1 MTSEYL
7 DAVRPAALS
16 HITMLESKMSKANP
30 RATSLFYLAFRRY
43 VTACASRHAH
53 TKVPRTWQYTR
64 PQRCQIFANCKIR
77 YATTRDVPTQKESLR
92 AQTHYD
98 LFPSSLPSGAPPSG
112 SFHINPVALRKEFL
126 QLQAKAHPDRHQG
139 IDKAK
144 AEAASARINDAY
156 RTLLNPL
163 ARARYLL
170 SLRGVEM
177 SEDESIAGSASDSGE
192 GMDADLLM
200 EVMEVR
206 EEIEAAGSKEEVEGM
221 KAENNERKKAS
232 EDRLD
237 ELFQA
242 GDIDAARR
250 ETVRLGY
257 WVNVGT
263 ALADWEKVGD
273 GRVSEHD

>member
-1 MTSEYL
+1 
-7 DAVRPAALS
+7 
-16 HITMLESKMSKANP
+16 
-30 RATSLFYLAFRRY
+30 
-43 VTACASRHAH
+43 
-53 TKVPRTWQYTR
+53 
-64 PQRCQIFANCKIR
+64 
-77 YATTRDVPTQKESLR
+77 
-92 AQTHYD
+92 
-98 LFPSSLPSGAPPSG
+98 
-112 SFHINPVALRKEFL
+112 
-126 QLQAKAHPDRHQG
+126 
-139 IDKAK
+139 
-144 AEAASARINDAY
+144 
-156 RTLLNPL
+156 
-163 ARARYLL
+163 
-170 SLRGVEM
+170 M
-177 SEDESIAGSASDSGE
+177 SEDESIAVSASDSGE

-237 ELFQA
+237 ELFRA

-263 ALADWEKVGD
+263 ALENWEKIGD